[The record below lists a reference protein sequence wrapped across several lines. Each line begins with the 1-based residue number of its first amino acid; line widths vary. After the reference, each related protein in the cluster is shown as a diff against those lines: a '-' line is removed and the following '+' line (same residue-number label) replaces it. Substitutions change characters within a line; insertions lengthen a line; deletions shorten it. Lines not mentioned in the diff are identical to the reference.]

1 LRGAAVNH
9 WLEPTGPSN
18 VWLSWLLVPIFRICG
33 LDMAEEEKRLAPR
46 QRVLKAAKII
56 TMDNTSVVDCTVRN
70 MSETGAQLVI
80 EKSVKMPDEFQFFLA
95 NGDTVRD
102 AELAWHRGDRVGVK
116 FKGEV
121 RPAPPAVRMYKR

>member
-1 LRGAAVNH
+1 
-9 WLEPTGPSN
+9 
-18 VWLSWLLVPIFRICG
+18 
-33 LDMAEEEKRLAPR
+33 MAGEEKRYSPR

-70 MSETGAQLVI
+70 MSNSGAQVII
-80 EKSVKMPDEFQFFLA
+80 EKSVKMPAEFQFFLA

-102 AELAWHRGDRVGVK
+102 AVLAWHRGDRVGVK
-116 FKGEV
+116 FKGES

>member
-1 LRGAAVNH
+1 
-9 WLEPTGPSN
+9 
-18 VWLSWLLVPIFRICG
+18 
-33 LDMAEEEKRLAPR
+33 MAEEEKRNSPR

-70 MSETGAQLVI
+70 MSDSGAQLVI

-102 AELAWHRGDRVGVK
+102 AELAWHRGDRVGLK
-116 FKGEV
+116 FKGES
-121 RPAPPAVRMYKR
+121 RAAPHAMRMYKR

>member
-1 LRGAAVNH
+1 
-9 WLEPTGPSN
+9 
-18 VWLSWLLVPIFRICG
+18 
-33 LDMAEEEKRLAPR
+33 MAEDEKRNSPR

-70 MSETGAQLVI
+70 LSDSGAQLVI

-102 AELAWHRGDRVGVK
+102 AELAWHRGDRVGLK
-116 FKGEV
+116 FKGES
-121 RPAPPAVRMYKR
+121 RPAPHAMRMYKR

>member
-1 LRGAAVNH
+1 
-9 WLEPTGPSN
+9 
-18 VWLSWLLVPIFRICG
+18 
-33 LDMAEEEKRLAPR
+33 MAEEDKRGAPR

-70 MSETGAQLVI
+70 MSDTGAQLVI

-102 AELAWHRGDRVGVK
+102 AVLAWHRGDRVGVK
-116 FKGEV
+116 FKGES
-121 RPAPPAVRMYKR
+121 RPAPHAVRMYKR

>member
-1 LRGAAVNH
+1 
-9 WLEPTGPSN
+9 
-18 VWLSWLLVPIFRICG
+18 
-33 LDMAEEEKRLAPR
+33 MAEEEKRNSPR

-70 MSETGAQLVI
+70 MSDSGAQVII
-80 EKSVKMPDEFQFFLA
+80 EKSVKMPEEFQFFLA

-102 AELAWHRGDRVGVK
+102 AVLAWHRGDRVGMK
-116 FKGEV
+116 FKGQA